1 MAAEGQLPQLM
12 EGDAVDEHVDDD
24 DVVAAVAADE
34 DVEGEAGGLEHVVVD
49 VHAICGKGGNV
60 F

>member
-1 MAAEGQLPQLM
+1 M
-12 EGDAVDEHVDDD
+12 EGDAVDEHVDDDD

-49 VHAICGKGGNV
+49 VHAI
-60 F
+60 